1 MPEGPEVKKLT
12 IMLNKDFKNK
22 KLLDIKILKG
32 KYKKHGKPKN
42 FNNLDFPLIVEK
54 IDCKGKLIYF
64 LFKNSNN
71 ILMVTLGMTG
81 WFIYDHNEKHNNVL
95 FKFSNDD
102 IYFNDY
108 RNFGNIIIS
117 NRDELNK
124 KLNTLGPDI
133 LNSKDNSKLFLE
145 RIERKRNDTLICT
158 ALLDQKVACGVGNYL
173 RAEALYIAKLSPFK
187 EIKNISELK
196 LKELWNILK
205 QLGYF
210 YYNPNKGRKIGI
222 INNKYK
228 LIDTFESSKNGP
240 SKYKPKDGT
249 FLIYRQKEDPYGNK
263 VYSKEINGRTIHYVP
278 KIQK

>member
-12 IMLNKDFKNK
+12 VWLNNDFKNK
-22 KLLDIKILKG
+22 KLLDIKILGG

-42 FNNLDFPLIVEK
+42 FNKLIFPLTIEK

-64 LFKNSNN
+64 IFKNSN
-71 ILMVTLGMTG
+71 IVLLVTLGMSG
-81 WFIYDHNEKHNNVL
+81 WFIYENEKHNNVL
-95 FKFSNDD
+95 FKFSNDN

-117 NRDELNK
+117 NKDELNK

-133 LNSKDNSKLFLE
+133 LNPKDNSKLFLE
-145 RIERKRNDTLICT
+145 RIERKRNDTMICT

-173 RAEALYIAKLSPFK
+173 RAEALYVCKLSPFK
-187 EIKNISELK
+187 EIKKISEKK
-196 LKELWNILK
+196 LLELWDILK

-210 YYNPNKGRKIGI
+210 YYDATKGRKLGI

-228 LIDTFESSKNGP
+228 LINEFDSSKTGP

-249 FLIYRQKEDPYGNK
+249 FLVYRQKTDPYGNK

-278 KIQK
+278 KIQN